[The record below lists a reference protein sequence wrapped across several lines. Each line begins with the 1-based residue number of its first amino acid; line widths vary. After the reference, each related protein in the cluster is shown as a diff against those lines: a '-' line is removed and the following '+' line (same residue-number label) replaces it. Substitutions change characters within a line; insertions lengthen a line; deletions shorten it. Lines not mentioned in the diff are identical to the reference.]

1 MARRRQPQG
10 PAVHHLRAE
19 LLGVRRP
26 VVRELLVR
34 SEASLAVLHDVL
46 QAAFD
51 WDDAHMHE
59 FAVRPGALRGRDGED
74 SGAVDEG
81 DLTLAHALPRDGSA
95 LEYVYDFGDS
105 WEVRV
110 SVVERRPL
118 APDDGLSHVARLVA
132 GQGAAPPE
140 DCGGAYGYDRL
151 CQASTDPS
159 FPDRDEIL
167 EWWGGEPFDPEAFDA
182 SRTGARV
189 AQVGAEPAR
198 RSPRG
203 AGSADGED
211 DDAGEGDAGED
222 DLGEDD
228 FDEDEDFDSDDVDDD
243 PTEMDDET
251 VRAVLEE
258 FPYDPDGGSHLARW
272 LDLDEGERQLGVQ
285 AHHRAHGL
293 AVGKSAPMHAMMHAV
308 VETQLASVAPPVT
321 AETLARLRAAGV
333 GRHAAVHAI
342 GSVVVAQLHG
352 LLTSR
357 RPFDETQYARDLRAL
372 DPADWR

>member
-1 MARRRQPQG
+1 M
-10 PAVHHLRAE
+10 
-19 LLGVRRP
+19 
-26 VVRELLVR
+26 
-34 SEASLAVLHDVL
+34 
-46 QAAFD
+46 
-51 WDDAHMHE
+51 
-59 FAVRPGALRGRDGED
+59 
-74 SGAVDEG
+74 
-81 DLTLAHALPRDGSA
+81 
-95 LEYVYDFGDS
+95 
-105 WEVRV
+105 
-110 SVVERRPL
+110 
-118 APDDGLSHVARLVA
+118 
-132 GQGAAPPE
+132 
-140 DCGGAYGYDRL
+140 
-151 CQASTDPS
+151 
-159 FPDRDEIL
+159 
-167 EWWGGEPFDPEAFDA
+167 
-182 SRTGARV
+182 
-189 AQVGAEPAR
+189 GAEPAR

-203 AGSADGED
+203 AGSADGER

-243 PTEMDDET
+243 PAEMDDET

-333 GRHAAVHAI
+333 ERHAAVHAI